1 MREEHIS
8 QYIDNELDLDDKI
21 AFVESI
27 HHSRRYKDD
36 TVELLRQENQLR
48 TLPDDLVPKLAF
60 SQHPG
65 AETTMRSRFGVVSGA
80 LAAAA
85 LVFLLVWTPAPDR
98 TGGGKVPYRFVVYL
112 PGVQSAAITGSF
124 NDWQALPMK
133 KAGPA
138 GYWEISL
145 DLMPGEYRYSYLL
158 DGGRRI
164 ADPTAWI
171 REKDDFGSENSV
183 LEVRT

>member
-1 MREEHIS
+1 MREELIS

-36 TVELLRQENQLR
+36 TVELLRQEDQLR
-48 TLPDDLVPKLAF
+48 TLPDNLVPTIAF
-60 SQHPG
+60 AGQPG
-65 AETTMRSRFGVVSGA
+65 AERTMRNRLGVLSGA

-85 LVFLLVWTPAPDR
+85 LVFFLVWAPATDR
-98 TGGGKVPYRFVVYL
+98 TDGGTVPYRFVVYL
-112 PGVQSAAITGSF
+112 PGAQNAAITGSF
-124 NDWQALPMK
+124 NGWQTLPMK

-138 GYWEISL
+138 GYWEISI

-164 ADPTAWI
+164 ADPTVWI